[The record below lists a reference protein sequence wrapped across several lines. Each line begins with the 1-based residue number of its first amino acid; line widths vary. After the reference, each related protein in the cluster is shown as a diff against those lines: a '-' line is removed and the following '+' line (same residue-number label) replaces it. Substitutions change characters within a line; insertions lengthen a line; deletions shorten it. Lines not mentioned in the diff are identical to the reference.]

1 MTFTTYK
8 ITVIKRTLDSKLR
21 TGNIYITLYGEQG
34 NSGEIYLGN
43 EDNKS
48 PQGNLNVFLINS
60 QPLGSINKIRIRYGE
75 GDRKPGLILTSVLLD
90 EEKTGKEWV
99 CSRNRWVADNE
110 NNISLVREL
119 HCSKV

>member
-8 ITVIKRTLDSKLR
+8 ITVRKRTLDSELR
-21 TGNIYITLYGEQG
+21 KGNIYITLYGEQG

>member
-8 ITVIKRTLDSKLR
+8 ITVRKRTLDSELR
-21 TGNIYITLYGEQG
+21 NGNTYITLYGEQG
-34 NSGEIYLGN
+34 NSGEIYLSN
-43 EDNKS
+43 EKNKS
-48 PQGNLNVFLINS
+48 TQENVDIFIINL
-60 QPLGSINKIRIRYGE
+60 QPIGSINKIRIRYGD

>member
-8 ITVIKRTLDSKLR
+8 ITVIKRTVDSKLR

-34 NSGEIYLGN
+34 NSGEIHLGN

-48 PQGNLNVFLINS
+48 PQGNLNVFIINS

>member
-8 ITVIKRTLDSKLR
+8 ITVRKRTLDSELR
-21 TGNIYITLYGEQG
+21 KGNIYITLYGEQG

-43 EDNKS
+43 EENKS
-48 PQGNLNVFLINS
+48 PQGNLNVFIINS
-60 QPLGSINKIRIRYGE
+60 QPIGSINKIRIRYGE
-75 GDRKPGLILTSVLLD
+75 GDRKPGLILTSVVLD